1 MEVSIGKTGFYG
13 QVKGCFRGVN
23 FVFYASGASADSVM
37 RDLNNEV
44 RKLVAYA
51 KAVF

>member
-23 FVFYASGASADSVM
+23 FVFYATGDTAASVM
-37 RDLNNEV
+37 SQLNIEV
-44 RKLVAYA
+44 RKFAAYA